1 MSVEQTRAIARRWME
16 DVWQKASPSAMDELL
31 APDFTFNYAAPG
43 MNPDRKGYKET
54 VNDVHAGFPDLQWT
68 TEDMVVE
75 GDKAAVHWKGQG
87 THKGQFWGI
96 APTGKQVTMAG
107 ISIIRV
113 AGDKVV
119 EDIAY
124 MNTMEMMQELGA
136 IPPSG

>member
-1 MSVEQTRAIARRWME
+1 MTI
-16 DVWQKASPSAMDELL
+16 L
-31 APDFTFNYAAPG
+31 
-43 MNPDRKGYKET
+43 
-54 VNDVHAGFPDLQWT
+54 VHAGFPDLQWS
-68 TEDMVVE
+68 TENMVVE

-113 AGDKVV
+113 TRGKVA
-119 EDIAY
+119 EDVAY
-124 MNTMEMMQELGA
+124 MNTLEMMQELGA